1 MSGAIATTQISQQP
15 FTLPSQL
22 SGLGSS
28 TFDSAPTHLQKLSG
42 RLITAHEDERR
53 RIARELHDD
62 VNQRLSLL
70 AVELDLLAQ
79 SKCDDPAET
88 QEQLV
93 IVADQVRELVSD
105 IQAMSHALHPTKL
118 KHLGLVRALRSL
130 CSDESRVHGIHVDF
144 QSQSAPNSISLDV
157 SFCLYRVAQEAL
169 RNVVKHSVSSN
180 ATVRLLGTQDHIELT
195 IADSG
200 CGFDHTS
207 FDHTNG
213 NEGLGLISMQERVS
227 QVAGQLHVASARG
240 RGTQIKA
247 TIPLQRGQND

>member
-1 MSGAIATTQISQQP
+1 MSGAMATTQISQQP

-22 SGLGSS
+22 SGFEQS
-28 TFDSAPTHLQKLSG
+28 TFDSAPTHAPQKLSR
-42 RLITAHEDERR
+42 RLIMAHEDERR

-62 VNQRLSLL
+62 VNQRLSLV

-79 SKCDDPAET
+79 SQCDDPAET
-88 QEQLV
+88 QEQLM

-105 IQAMSHALHPTKL
+105 IQAMSRALHPTKL
-118 KHLGLVRALRSL
+118 KHLGLVPALRSL
-130 CSDESRVHGIHVDF
+130 CADQSRVHGIHVDF
-144 QSQSAPNSISLDV
+144 QSQSAPNSISLEV

-180 ATVRLLGTQDHIELT
+180 ATVRVRSTQDHIELT

-200 CGFDHTS
+200 YG

-213 NEGLGLISMQERVS
+213 NEGLGLIGMQERVS

-240 RGTQIKA
+240 RGTQITA